1 MLLLVNP
8 MFRIYKRSI
17 HIGNTENPQ
26 QLEYRVEESTG
37 SGISKVLA
45 IPAMIFG
52 AVIGTLIFSVFFA
65 VLLIPLG
72 IIGFKAWRM
81 MNRLQR
87 QSLRETEAESLSAE
101 YTVVYDQDKN

>member
-1 MLLLVNP
+1 
-8 MFRIYKRSI
+8 
-17 HIGNTENPQ
+17 
-26 QLEYRVEESTG
+26 
-37 SGISKVLA
+37 
-45 IPAMIFG
+45 MIFG
-52 AVIGTLIFSVFFA
+52 AVIATLVFSVFFA

-101 YTVVYDQDKN
+101 YTVVSDQDKT

>member
-1 MLLLVNP
+1 

-26 QLEYRVEESTG
+26 QLEYRVEENAV
-37 SGISKVLA
+37 SGMSKVLA
-45 IPAMIFG
+45 IPAMVFG
-52 AVIGTLIFSVFFA
+52 AVIATLVFSVFFA

-101 YTVVYDQDKN
+101 YTVVSDQDKN